1 MKLSSFI
8 SHLFIFLA
16 IVLFTQCTNSESKK
30 TQSNEITIASE
41 GYFPGTDSLK
51 LFYTIQGAGT
61 DTLIMIHG
69 GPGMD
74 AGYMIND
81 FDKLAENHVLLF
93 YDQRGGG
100 HSELPDTSRVEE
112 LLHIDRHVADLE
124 ALRQFFGLS
133 KMTLLAHSFGPAI
146 AVNYAINSPKK
157 VDKMIFIG
165 PIPPFKG
172 DFFER
177 YDESLTSRLSK
188 KELSLM
194 DSLGRE
200 MLEGEN
206 PKEACIAYW
215 KIALKPRISSE
226 LTIDVVKG
234 DCCTASPD
242 AIRFGYG
249 YTGDITFGSLGD
261 WDYRPQLNNLHMPV
275 LVIHGTEESIPMDMV
290 EEWVKYLPNAKL
302 KKIEK
307 AAHFPYAER
316 PEVVWQSIE
325 VFLKD

>member
-1 MKLSSFI
+1 MKPSSFI
-8 SHLFIFLA
+8 SLIFTFSVLILFF
-16 IVLFTQCTNSESKK
+16 QCTNSDSNKA
-30 TQSNEITIASE
+30 QSIETAIPSE
-41 GYFPGTDSLK
+41 GYFMGADSLK
-51 LFYTIQGAGT
+51 LFYTIRGTGT

-81 FDKLAENHVLLF
+81 FDALEENHVLLF

-100 HSELPDTSRVEE
+100 HSDLPDTSHVEE

-124 ALRQFFGLS
+124 SLRQYFGLS
-133 KMTLLAHSFGPAI
+133 KITLLAHSFGPAI
-146 AVNYAINSPKK
+146 AVNYAIEFPDK

-165 PIPPFKG
+165 PIPPYKG
-172 DFFER
+172 EFFER
-177 YDESLTSRLSK
+177 YDESLTSRLSE
-188 KELSLM
+188 KELSTM

-200 MLEGEN
+200 MVEGEN
-206 PKEACIAYW
+206 PQEACIAYW
-215 KIALKPRISSE
+215 KIGLKPRISSE
-226 LTIDVVKG
+226 LPIDVIKG
-234 DCCTASPD
+234 DCCSSSSD

-249 YTGDITFGSLGD
+249 YTGNITFGSLGN

-290 EEWVKYLPNAKL
+290 KEWVKYLPNSKL
-302 KKIEK
+302 DKIEN

-316 PEVVWQSIE
+316 PEIVWKSIE
-325 VFLKD
+325 MFLEV